1 MRSAL
6 PIGTYL
12 TRDGREAFVNKVS
25 DRRTNVRCLKGYVY
39 TVPRS
44 GDSRGRDGTGGAGRQ
59 WEMWLWNGRISYNE
73 ESDLDLVRR
82 LS

>member
-1 MRSAL
+1 MRSSL

-39 TVPRS
+39 S
-44 GDSRGRDGTGGAGRQ
+44 GESGRQ

-73 ESDLDLVRR
+73 ESNLDLVRR

>member
-1 MRSAL
+1 MRSSL

-39 TVPRS
+39 S
-44 GDSRGRDGTGGAGRQ
+44 GAGRQ
-59 WEMWLWNGRISYNE
+59 WEMWLWNGRIDYSQDNN
-73 ESDLDLVRR
+73 LDLVRR
-82 LS
+82 LSC